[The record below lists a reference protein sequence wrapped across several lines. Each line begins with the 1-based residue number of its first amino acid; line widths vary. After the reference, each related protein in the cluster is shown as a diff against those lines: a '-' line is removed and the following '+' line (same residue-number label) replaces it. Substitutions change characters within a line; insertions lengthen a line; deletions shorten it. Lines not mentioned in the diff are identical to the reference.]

1 MTKFLKQLLNDREL
15 LRLGG
20 RYEGVI
26 AAVHVEPMRNRFKGT
41 TGDEPVIVFHDG
53 WRLVPN
59 YGMRL
64 LLIEHFGA
72 ESNDWI
78 GRTVVVVRHLVDTT
92 DRRTGEIAGR
102 WVRRIVL
109 PESGRVQP
117 THRQRGR

>member
-1 MTKFLKQLLNDREL
+1 MDMRKFLKQLLNDREL
-15 LRLGG
+15 ARLGG

-26 AAVHVEPMRNRFKGT
+26 SAVHVEPMRNRFKNT
-41 TGDEPVIVFHDG
+41 TADEPVILFADG
-53 WRLVPN
+53 YRLVPN

-72 ESNDWI
+72 ESDDWI

-102 WVRRIVL
+102 YVRRILL
-109 PESGRVQP
+109 PESR
-117 THRQRGR
+117 R